1 MFSAILRSPYF
12 RNTLSLCLF
21 FTLSIGLIAQIIR
34 DYSVWLA
41 WLGYIP
47 LLLVALGTLIWDL
60 AWLGRSQTFI
70 KQPFILTYIVLL
82 ILFWVFITLKGFGE
96 TQQHDDTPQISLL
109 HWNIRWGGSR
119 PAENLPLFAK
129 QITEYQPDIIVI
141 SEKPAYPVY
150 VKNFLDALGTEYK
163 EPAITEPVMLL
174 SKWQI
179 YKEQELSF
187 RNGIGLVVTVAT
199 PQGMLRVLVVDGDR
213 DLSKARQA
221 LLGDVDQFCQKEKQA
236 GRAIDVI
243 VGDFN
248 AVGRSRGFDSWGV
261 DYRLAARVAGV
272 WRGSWIALLPLYD
285 IDHVW
290 LKNSIHNIQ
299 VQFFANA
306 ISDHRGQFVRFS
318 L

>member
-1 MFSAILRSPYF
+1 MFSAILRASYF
-12 RNTLSLCLF
+12 RNVISLILLL
-21 FTLSIGLIAQIIR
+21 TLSIGVAAQMIR
-34 DYSVWLA
+34 DYNVWLA

-47 LLLVALGTLIWDL
+47 LLLVALCALIWDL
-60 AWLGRSQTFI
+60 AWFGRSQTFI
-70 KQPFILTYIVLL
+70 KRPFMLTFIAVLT
-82 ILFWVFITLKGFGE
+82 LFWVFITLKGFGE
-96 TQQHDDTPQISLL
+96 SQQRDNNPHISLL
-109 HWNIRWGGSR
+109 HWNIRWGGEH
-119 PAENLPLFAK
+119 PKDNLPIFAK
-129 QITEYQPDIIVI
+129 QIAEHNPDIIVI

-150 VKNFLDALGTEYK
+150 VKMFLDALGSEYK

-174 SKWQI
+174 SKWHI

-187 RNGIGLVVTVAT
+187 RHGMGLVVTVAT

-213 DLSKARQA
+213 DLRKARQA
-221 LLGDVDQFCQKEKQA
+221 LLGDVDRFCQKEKQA
-236 GRAIDVI
+236 GHAVDVI

-248 AVGRSRGFDSWGV
+248 AVGRSRGFDSWEV

-272 WRGSWIALLPLYD
+272 WRGSWIAFLPLYD